1 MLALGTKAPGFRLP
15 NVDGKMVSLEDFAG
29 SRALL
34 VVFMCN
40 HCPYVK
46 HVLPRFVELARD
58 LQSRGTAVV
67 GISANDAGAY
77 PADAPGRM
85 AEVARSAGFSFPYLY
100 DESQDAAKAYRAAC
114 TPDFF
119 LFDAGRRLVY
129 RGQMDDSRPGKRQA
143 RNREGPAG
151 GGERHPGGGPGEHGA
166 KAQPGLQH
174 QVETGPR
181 AGLLPLDHGRGS
193 GPAQPAAAF
202 LRPGPGQRRGR
213 HGRAGGRHRRFPPG
227 SLAGLVDPAGGGHGG
242 RPGRRQRPGRPADE
256 AHRPAPGVPPG
267 QRSWPCWPPAS
278 ERWPWSGRVSPCC
291 ARARR

>member
-1 MLALGTKAPGFRLP
+1 MAETASTMLALGTKAPGFRLP

-29 SRALL
+29 SRTLL

-77 PADAPGRM
+77 PADAPGPM

-119 LFDAGRRLVY
+119 LFDAAAVW
-129 RGQMDDSRPGKRQA
+129 SI
-143 RNREGPAG
+143 AG
-151 GGERHPGGGPGEHGA
+151 SWTTA
-166 KAQPGLQH
+166 
-174 QVETGPR
+174 
-181 AGLLPLDHGRGS
+181 GRGT
-193 GPAQPAAAF
+193 
-202 LRPGPGQRRGR
+202 
-213 HGRAGGRHRRFPPG
+213 
-227 SLAGLVDPAGGGHGG
+227 
-242 RPGRRQRPGRPADE
+242 E
-256 AHRPAPGVPPG
+256 
-267 QRSWPCWPPAS
+267 
-278 ERWPWSGRVSPCC
+278 SP
-291 ARARR
+291 